1 MIDLRTAL
9 AGGLLAALTTALVCT
24 VRQDSYYTDPGG
36 LSWWYAVCWALFA
49 SAVLVLRKV
58 PDRRAVV
65 LVLAGSALVAATGL
79 VSQARTSTDAYR
91 YAWDGR
97 VQAAGISPYDHAPAD
112 RALAPLRDDWLFPTG
127 SACAHPAHAPVP
139 APPATV
145 ERGAAQSVAGERS
158 AAPPVTV
165 ERGAAQSVAG
175 ERSAAPPTAAERAPG
190 VAPSGAGPAHCTRLN
205 RPAVH
210 TIYPP
215 LAESYFLGVHLLS
228 PDGSRLKPFQ
238 IGGALISVAVTGA
251 LLLILR
257 RRGDPRTA
265 AYWAWCPAVPV
276 EAVNNAHIDVLGVL
290 FAVAGLGLVAQRR
303 RTGGALLGAAVA
315 VKLMPAIVLPG
326 ALAGV
331 RRARDAAAV
340 LVPAAAVTALAY
352 VPYVLLSDGS
362 VLGYLGGY
370 VEEEGYDDADS
381 RNRYA
386 LLRLVLPPSWAVP
399 ALIVVLLLV
408 CAHVVLRG
416 DPERPWSGALLVTG
430 TAFLLLT
437 PAYSWYALLL
447 VALVALDGRWEWL
460 LVAVA
465 GAGKYVTS
473 TAFADPNAVG
483 TVVYAVAA
491 SAVLVGAVL
500 RHRSRGNHPREPETG
515 PPHAPRAA
523 AERRRVAP

>member
-1 MIDLRTAL
+1 MPGVIPFRTAL
-9 AGGLLAALTTALVCT
+9 AGGLLAALTTVLVCT
-24 VRQDSYYTDPGG
+24 VRQDAYYSDPGG
-36 LSWWYAVCWALFA
+36 LSWWYAAAWALFA
-49 SAVLVLRKV
+49 ASVLALRKV
-58 PDRRAVV
+58 PPRQAVV
-65 LVLAGSALVAATGL
+65 LVLAGSAMVAATGL
-79 VSQARTSTDAYR
+79 AAQARTSTDAYR

-97 VQAAGISPYDHAPAD
+97 VQAAGISPYDHTPAD

-127 SACAHPAHAPVP
+127 AACDAPARAPLP
-139 APPATV
+139 APPATTQP
-145 ERGAAQSVAGERS
+145 GAAVPS
-158 AAPPVTV
+158 AAAPALPVT
-165 ERGAAQSVAG
+165 
-175 ERSAAPPTAAERAPG
+175 
-190 VAPSGAGPAHCTRLN
+190 AHCTRLN

-215 LAESYFLGVHLLS
+215 IAESYFLGVHLLA
-228 PDGSRLKPFQ
+228 PDGARLKPLQ
-238 IGGALISVAVTGA
+238 IGGALLSVAVTGA

-276 EAVNNAHIDVLGVL
+276 EAVNNAHVDVLGVL
-290 FAVAGLGLVAQRR
+290 FAVAGLGLVAHRR
-303 RTGGALLGAAVA
+303 PAGGVLLGAAIA

-326 ALAGV
+326 ALSGV
-331 RRARDAAAV
+331 RRARDATAILA
-340 LVPAAAVTALAY
+340 PAAAVTALAY

-370 VEEEGYDDADS
+370 VDEEGYDDADS

-399 ALIVVLLLV
+399 ALTVVLLAV
-408 CAHVVLRG
+408 CAHVLRRG

-437 PAYSWYALLL
+437 PEYSWYALLL
-447 VALVALDGRWEWL
+447 IALVALDGRWEWL

-465 GAGKYVTS
+465 GAAKYVS
-473 TAFADPNAVG
+473 SRAFADPNAVG
-483 TVVYAVAA
+483 TVVYAVAG

-500 RHRSRGNHPREPETG
+500 RHRSGRRDPQGPVSSPPR
-515 PPHAPRAA
+515 APRDTPV
-523 AERRRVAP
+523 ERPGVAP